1 MKDTFE
7 PYVLKGTRTDL
18 GRERESNL
26 SDLSDRRKKHKHYV
40 KTSIPDI
47 VSKS

>member
-26 SDLSDRRKKHKHYV
+26 SDLSDRRKNNYVARMGVVVRINHK
-40 KTSIPDI
+40 K
-47 VSKS
+47 

>member
-18 GRERESNL
+18 GRECDKIGSP
-26 SDLSDRRKKHKHYV
+26 
-40 KTSIPDI
+40 IPI
-47 VSKS
+47 VVSETRILFLF